1 MGTSQRQKQRGVI
14 SVSTALF
21 LSGML
26 TFLSFVLV
34 VIISSI
40 TDSRLS
46 MLADSI
52 LYSASDS
59 DTSALDAQQLLEANI
74 ESDTS
79 GLKNPTA
86 SLHKQE
92 SDASVRVKGT
102 VDLDQLVLTD
112 QLQTG
117 DLDIKHHAKS
127 QLHQQTLEIVVMLDV
142 SGSMMG
148 KPMEQ
153 ALKGLRDFA
162 DILYAQER
170 RNLSKTVSIV
180 PATGYVNIGLRPE
193 FFKPSAIK
201 VPRELKPLFAEMRW
215 RDLLSDK
222 IPDRWRGAMCTQ
234 LAEVQEELSNAS
246 AMTPAW
252 IRNLER
258 GPQHQDLR
266 FVLRTTPSGV
276 PEFQDGTPLLEFL
289 PKENS
294 DPYRPNWKHLQGL
307 FDNADCGVSKVLPY
321 LSNHNEL
328 VKGLKTLYPEM
339 NTNNAEGIVWAWRLL
354 SPEWRGK
361 WDKKKSELPRD
372 YGVPN
377 NRKVLILFT
386 DGDHLIDPKMRDRKQ
401 VSLCREMKKKGI
413 EIIAIDFN
421 NRSESMK
428 SCATNPTMYIPANN
442 RTIRVMLQKVA
453 RNLNK
458 IELVK

>member
-1 MGTSQRQKQRGVI
+1 MGISQRQKQRGVI

-26 TFLSFVLV
+26 TFFSFVLV

-59 DTSALDAQQLLEANI
+59 HTSDLDAQQLLDANI

-79 GLKNPTA
+79 GLKDPTA

-92 SDASVRVKGT
+92 SDASVSVKGT
-102 VDLDQLVLTD
+102 VDLDKLVFTD

-117 DLDIKHHAKS
+117 NVDIKHHAKS
-127 QLHQQTLEIVVMLDV
+127 QLHQLTLEIAVMLDV
-142 SGSMMG
+142 SGSMMD

-201 VPRELKPLFAEMRW
+201 IPRGLKPLFKEMRW

-222 IPDRWRGAMCTQ
+222 MPDRWRGAMCTQ
-234 LAEVQEELSNAS
+234 LAEVQGGLSNAS

-258 GPQHQDLR
+258 GPQHQDLK
-266 FVLRTTPSGV
+266 FVLQTAFPPGV
-276 PEFQDGTPLLEFL
+276 PEFQDGTPLLKFY
-289 PKENS
+289 PKDNE
-294 DPYRPNWKHLQGL
+294 DPYRPNWKHLLAL

-321 LSNHNEL
+321 LSNHKEL
-328 VKGLKTLYPEM
+328 VRGLKTLYPEM

-377 NRKVLILFT
+377 NKKVMILFT

-421 NRSESMK
+421 NRSQSMK
-428 SCATNPTMYIPANN
+428 SCASPSRYFPANN
-442 RTIRVMLQKVA
+442 RTIRTVLQQVA
-453 RNLNK
+453 TTLNK